1 MLVATNFSCIIIGY
15 IIYEEKF
22 TLQFAIFDMYFHKQ
36 WYQKKFQVIDRKD
49 LVEARDMIGLKI
61 HPILV

>member
-1 MLVATNFSCIIIGY
+1 
-15 IIYEEKF
+15 
-22 TLQFAIFDMYFHKQ
+22 MYFHKQ
-36 WYQKKFQVIDRKD
+36 WYQKKIQVIDRKD